1 MAMILLAGGDEPMLE
16 GLAQTL
22 IAAGHRPVTAATA
35 ADAVALT
42 RDEAPLVAILD
53 RALVQTAPELRALRL
68 RPGGACIVYRGP
80 GLPREPLPPAMQRL
94 TLAEVALPLE
104 RHRVAALV
112 ESVVA
117 RARAAGR
124 DSDRGAPSAETRP

>member
-1 MAMILLAGGDEPMLE
+1 MAVILLAGGDEPMLE

-22 IAAGHRPVTAATA
+22 TAAGHRPVLAATA
-35 ADAVALT
+35 AEAVA
-42 RDEAPLVAILD
+42 RAREEAPLVAILD
-53 RALVQTAPELRALRL
+53 RALVQADGELQSLRL

-80 GLPREPLPPAMQRL
+80 GLPREPLPRALQRL

-104 RHRVAALV
+104 RHRVVALV

-124 DSDRGAPSAETRP
+124 DNDRGAPSAESRP